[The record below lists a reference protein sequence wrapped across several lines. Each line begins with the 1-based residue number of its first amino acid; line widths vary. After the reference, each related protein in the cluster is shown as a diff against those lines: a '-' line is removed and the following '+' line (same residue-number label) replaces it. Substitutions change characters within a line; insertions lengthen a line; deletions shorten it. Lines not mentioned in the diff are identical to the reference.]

1 MPKKRY
7 IAATVIIL
15 LVTAGI
21 LAGPIMS
28 RVETPTYHLVDKFDN
43 IEIRHYEPQIVAEVR
58 VSGPREQAIGEGF
71 QLLADYIF
79 GNNITAESVAMTAP
93 VQLQRQQT
101 ASQNIAMTA
110 PVQQQSVKALAGDSQ
125 EWAVRFVMPNEYNLA
140 TLPKANDERVS
151 LLEIP
156 DQTLLSIEFSGTA
169 KPARLEKYQQQLIAF
184 AEQQNLTP
192 VGEPTFAFYNPPWTL
207 PMLRRNEIHLSLLP

>member
-79 GNNITAESVAMTAP
+79 GNNTTTESVAMTAP
-93 VQLQRQQT
+93 VQQQSQQT

-110 PVQQQSVKALAGDSQ
+110 PVQQQSVKALADDSQ
-125 EWAVRFVMPNEYNLA
+125 QWTVRFVMPTEYNLA
-140 TLPKANDERVS
+140 TS
-151 LLEIP
+151 LTQSLKNALVQRPRRSRHHQITP
-156 DQTLLSIEFSGTA
+156 ALLTKI
-169 KPARLEKYQQQLIAF
+169 
-184 AEQQNLTP
+184 TP
-192 VGEPTFAFYNPPWTL
+192 CE
-207 PMLRRNEIHLSLLP
+207 LRA